1 MISDVTIQAVR
12 DLAIEDV
19 IRPYVRLKRQGS
31 RLVGLCPF
39 HAEKNPSFSISP
51 NNNLFYCFSCK
62 CGGDAIE
69 FIKNKENLSF
79 IEAVRFLANRYNIPI
94 ENVDEDKSPEEI
106 ELRNRREAIFITLD
120 IAQKFFVER
129 LNDAK
134 NEESQRAF
142 GYCTSR
148 WPEDVLLSEGLGYAP
163 ADTSLFLEYCRN
175 KNIEEALLM
184 ESGLLGKN
192 DKGDVYVR
200 FKERIMMPI
209 RDRYGRIISYTGR
222 YIGSWSKAN
231 KYLNTPNTLIYNK
244 STSLFGLHKAF
255 RSKDSGMINIV
266 EGAPDVLRLH
276 SIGFDNTVAALGTA
290 LTESQCDLLR
300 NRTNALCFIPDA
312 DPSEDGSFG
321 AGISAVLTNGSL
333 AVRKGF
339 NVTVR
344 EIPLRRRK
352 MYAEEIEE
360 AFPDGAIESENQLYV
375 DEKADADSAIKDQSD
390 YYSLNEELF
399 IPWLAKKRFSLSM
412 SMARE
417 HEIVEEI
424 SDLLLNIRDS
434 LILSRCLDEIAEI
447 HGKKKFWKEALN
459 QARSRN
465 RKDHRKLDSL
475 DEAQREIEQ
484 LRRCGMFV
492 RDNCYYTIGDDD
504 QNPALIANFIMEPL
518 YHILDDS
525 NGSRIFRLRN
535 EDGNE
540 RLIEL
545 KESDLCSLPC
555 FMQRTGSVGN
565 FVWLAKSDRL
575 NGLKR
580 FLYARTDTAERVR
593 KLGWNAVDEFYAF
606 GNGIFT
612 SGSFISVDD
621 LGIVRTGNGKAF
633 YLPANS
639 KMYISNR
646 EAFQFERL
654 MIHSKRSGVS
664 LPEYITLLTDVFGDK
679 ARIAFCYL
687 LSTIFRDVIFGVTRH
702 FPILNLFG
710 EKGTGKTT
718 LATCLQSFFLHGVD
732 PPNLGVTSV
741 PAMND
746 RVSQAVN
753 ILIVLDEYKNDLDF
767 KKIAYLKGLWGGG
780 GQTKKNVNSD
790 GMATQTIVSTG
801 IALCGQD
808 KPTQDMALFTRVLFL
823 SFSKTSFNQT
833 ERTRYE
839 DLVSMCDMGLTHLTL
854 EVLKHR
860 SLFEKNFRNFYKIAK
875 NELAAKTGSEEFH
888 ERIFG
893 NWVIPLAT
901 YRTLESVIEFPFSYP
916 DLLSTALTGLREQ
929 NDLARESS
937 EVGDFWNALQGFQTS
952 GKIIEGVHFHIRYL
966 RNFKPLNESEMIEF
980 QSPKPILY
988 LNMAAIASVFSGRNS
1003 NPTANRS
1010 NWSTIVSYVKS
1021 HHSYLGLKQ
1030 DRFKLLNAS
1039 GMPDMIVDIIDGK
1052 QVRKQKVNR
1061 PKAFCFDYS
1070 ELRDT
1075 FGLDLETSLISE
1087 EDAPDDEVF
1096 H

>member
-1 MISDVTIQAVR
+1 MISDATIQAVR
-12 DLAIEDV
+12 NLAIEDV
-19 IRPYVRLKRQGS
+19 IRPYTKLKRQGS

-39 HAEKNPSFSISP
+39 HSEKNPSFSISTS
-51 NNNLFYCFSCK
+51 NNLFYCFGCK

-69 FIKNKENLSF
+69 FIKIKEKLSF
-79 IEAVRFLANRYNIPI
+79 IEAVRFLANTHNIPI
-94 ENVDEDKSPEEI
+94 DNIDDEKSPEEI
-106 ELRNRREAIFITLD
+106 ELSHRREAILITLET
-120 IAQKFFVER
+120 AQKFFVER
-129 LNDAK
+129 LTDTN
-134 NEESQRAF
+134 NEESLRAY

-148 WPEDVLLSEGLGYAP
+148 WSEDICLTEGLGYAP
-163 ADTSLFLEYCRN
+163 ADTSLLLDYCHS
-175 KNIEEALLM
+175 KNIEDPMLL

-192 DKGDVYVR
+192 EKGGLYLR

-209 RDRYGRIISYTGR
+209 KDRYGRIISFTGR
-222 YIGSWSKAN
+222 YIGSWPKAS

-244 STSLFGLHKAF
+244 SASLFGLHNAF
-255 RSKDSGMINIV
+255 RSRSNRMINIV

-276 SIGFDNTVAALGTA
+276 SIGFDNTVAALGTS
-290 LTESQCDLLR
+290 LTDSQCELLR
-300 NRTNALCFIPDA
+300 NRVDSLCFIPDA
-312 DPSEDGSFG
+312 DPSEDGLFG
-321 AGISAVLTNGSL
+321 PGISAVITNGSL
-333 AVRKGF
+333 AVKKGF

-344 EIPLRRRK
+344 EIPLSQRK
-352 MYAEEIEE
+352 MNPEEITV
-360 AFPDGAIESENQLYV
+360 AFPDGAIESEDQLYIY
-375 DEKADADSAIKDQSD
+375 EKADADSAIKDQSD
-390 YYSLNEELF
+390 YYALNEELF
-399 IPWLAKKRFSLSM
+399 ITWLAKKRFMLSLSM
-412 SMARE
+412 AQE
-417 HEIVEEI
+417 HEIIEEI
-424 SDLLLNIRDS
+424 ADLLVNIKDP
-434 LILSRCLDEIAEI
+434 LILSRCLDEISQV

-465 RKDHRKLDSL
+465 KRERRKLDSL
-475 DEAQREIEQ
+475 DDVQKEVEQ

-504 QNPALIANFIMEPL
+504 QDPALIANFIMEPL

-525 NGSRIFRLRN
+525 NGSRIFKLKN
-535 EDGNE
+535 EDGYE
-540 RLIEL
+540 RMIEL

-555 FMQRTGSVGN
+555 FMQRTGSLGN

-580 FLYARTDTAERVR
+580 FLYSRTDTAERVR
-593 KLGWNAVDEFYAF
+593 KLGWNDIDEFYAF

-612 SGSFISVDD
+612 SGSFMAVDE
-621 LGIVRTGNGKAF
+621 LGIVRTANGKAF
-633 YLPANS
+633 YLPATS
-639 KMYISNR
+639 KMYINNR

-654 MIHSKRSGVS
+654 MIHNKRSGVT
-664 LPEYITLLTDVFGDK
+664 LNEYISLLTDVFGDK

-687 LSTIFRDVIFGVTRH
+687 LSTIFRDVIFGVARH

-753 ILIVLDEYKNDLDF
+753 ILVVLDEYKNDLDF
-767 KKIAYLKGLWGGG
+767 KKIGFLKGLWGGG
-780 GQTKKNVNSD
+780 GQTKKNMNSD

-823 SFSKTSFNQT
+823 SFSKTSFSQA
-833 ERTRYE
+833 ERNRYE
-839 DLVSMCDMGLTHLTL
+839 ELVSICDMGLTHLTL
-854 EVLKHR
+854 EILKYR
-860 SLFEKNFRNFYKIAK
+860 SLFEKNFRSYYKIVK
-875 NELAAKTGSEEFH
+875 NELSARTAGEEFH

-901 YRTLESVIEFPFSYP
+901 YRTLESAIGFPFTYP
-916 DLLSTALTGLREQ
+916 ELFATALAGLREQ
-929 NDLARESS
+929 NDLGRESS
-937 EVGDFWNALQGFQTS
+937 EVGDFWTALQGFQTS

-966 RNFKPLNESEMIEF
+966 RNFRPLNESEVIEF
-980 QSPKPILY
+980 QSPRPILY
-988 LNMAAIASVFSGRNS
+988 LNMAAIASVFSGRNT

-1010 NWSTIVSYVKS
+1010 NWSTITSYVKS

-1039 GMPDMIVDIIDGK
+1039 GMPDIIIDIIDGK
-1052 QVRKQKVNR
+1052 QVRKQRVNR
-1061 PKAFCFDYS
+1061 PKALCFDYS
-1070 ELRDT
+1070 MLRES
-1075 FGLDLETSLISE
+1075 FGLDMETSVISE
-1087 EDAPDDEVF
+1087 DENPDDEIF
-1096 H
+1096 